1 MICIYVSGQHIDSYS
16 EIMKKIPHVTMADIK
31 NAQSGEDSS
40 VNDGDEITVFGMI
53 AGKSEITT
61 KKGGKMA
68 FLNIEDK
75 FGSVE
80 TVVFSKLYDVIK
92 PYLEQDGAVL
102 VKGRIDINETQ
113 AKLIASEIIPAES
126 VSAEN
131 IKPKGK
137 LFVKFRLGKDFL
149 IPRMMEILE
158 KYRGKTPVVIY
169 IEETKQKFRSG
180 ESSYITPSESLFAE
194 LKDLLGIDCVIYK
207 EG

>member
-1 MICIYVSGQHIDSYS
+1 M
-16 EIMKKIPHVTMADIK
+16 
-31 NAQSGEDSS
+31 
-40 VNDGDEITVFGMI
+40 
-53 AGKSEITT
+53 
-61 KKGGKMA
+61 
-68 FLNIEDK
+68 
-75 FGSVE
+75 
-80 TVVFSKLYDVIK
+80 
-92 PYLEQDGAVL
+92 
-102 VKGRIDINETQ
+102 KGRIDINETQ